1 MMLNLFN
8 FMTLKRRDPCRAW
21 VSIIATLNSAWNSPV
36 GIVRVFLSYCYSGC
50 CCSVVVFL
58 SPYRLPSAVLCVFDY
73 HSFEQM
79 RRPRSLSL
87 SKSPPEYVLAL
98 SY

>member
-1 MMLNLFN
+1 MMVNLFD
-8 FMTLKRRDPCRAW
+8 FMTLKRRDPCGAR
-21 VSIIATLNSAWNSPV
+21 VSIIVTLKSAWHSPV

-58 SPYRLPSAVLCVFDY
+58 SPYRLPSAVLWEVDC

-79 RRPRSLSL
+79 RRTRSSSL
-87 SKSPPEYVLAL
+87 SKPPPEYVLAL
-98 SY
+98 S